1 MKNSVIKKAIE
12 KAIQEAGH
20 IKHEGKFLSLTG
32 CELIRYDD
40 YETIPAANRRY
51 VEFSKCFLGNE
62 EKAQYHDF
70 DMEANYRLICKK
82 GKTADVF
89 SPADSI
95 DYGSLVYNLK
105 LVTKYISKKKTDKF
119 EYAVLDSGLLK
130 ILKNDKAVAYICP
143 IKINIQNHINFGK
156 ISEFTLAK

>member
-12 KAIQEAGH
+12 KAIQEVGH
-20 IKHEGKFLSLTG
+20 VKHEGKFLSLTG

-82 GKTADVF
+82 GKTAEIFCTVHRIQ
-89 SPADSI
+89 I
-95 DYGSLVYNLK
+95 DLVDEIWLSL
-105 LVTKYISKKKTDKF
+105 
-119 EYAVLDSGLLK
+119 
-130 ILKNDKAVAYICP
+130 
-143 IKINIQNHINFGK
+143 
-156 ISEFTLAK
+156 